1 VTPVTPGTPQTQ
13 PLAGVRVV
21 ALEQAVAAPLCTRH
35 LADLGADVVK
45 VERVDGGDLARGYD
59 SVVGGESA
67 YFVWLNRGKRSV
79 VLDVKVP
86 AGRAVLEAL
95 LGRADVFVHN
105 LGPGAVDRLG
115 LGWEAL
121 HARWPALISCAISGY
136 GLDGPYRER
145 KAFDLLLQGESGL
158 LSVTGTPEAPAK
170 VGVSIADIGAG
181 MYAFAAVLTALYER
195 ASSGQGRPIDISMLE
210 CLAEW
215 MMQPIYHQLYGGGQ
229 PPRTGTRHATIVPYG
244 PFRTG
249 GGLVNLAVQTEG
261 QWDRLCRIVLERP
274 ELVADPRFCT
284 NERRVAN
291 RAALEPLVE
300 TVLAGKPHE
309 GVVAR
314 LEQADV
320 PHGTVNDVAGLV
332 AHPQLAARGRW
343 VEVDTPSGRV
353 PALAHPLNIGG
364 CAAPAAAAAAAGR
377 VPALGEH
384 TAEVCRELRLAGE
397 LAG

>member
-1 VTPVTPGTPQTQ
+1 
-13 PLAGVRVV
+13 V
-21 ALEQAVAAPLCTRH
+21 ALEQAVAAPFCTRH

-79 VLDVKVP
+79 ALDVKAP
-86 AGRAVLEAL
+86 AGRTVLEAL
-95 LGRADVFVHN
+95 LERADVFVHN

-115 LGWEAL
+115 LGWDAL

-136 GLDGPYRER
+136 GRDGPYRER
-145 KAFDLLLQGESGL
+145 KAFDLLLQGEAGL
-158 LSVTGTPEAPAK
+158 LSVTGTPEAPAR
-170 VGVSIADIGAG
+170 VGISIADISAG

-195 ASSGQGRPIDISMLE
+195 ASGGQGRLIDISMLE

-215 MMQPIYHQLYGGGQ
+215 MTQPIYHQLYGGGP
-229 PPRTGTRHATIVPYG
+229 PPRTGTHHATIVPYG
-244 PFRTG
+244 PYRTG
-249 GGLVNLAVQTEG
+249 GGWVNLAVQTEG
-261 QWDRLCRIVLERP
+261 QWERLCRVVLRRP
-274 ELVADPRFCT
+274 ELVADPRFGT
-284 NERRVAN
+284 NERRVVN

-300 TVLAGKPHE
+300 SVLAAEPHGE
-309 GVVAR
+309 VVDR
-314 LEQADV
+314 LERADV

-343 VEVDTPSGRV
+343 IAVDTPAGRV
-353 PALAHPLNIGG
+353 PALAHPLNLEGIAGVAG
-364 CAAPAAAAAAAGR
+364 PAGR

-384 TAEVCRELRLAGE
+384 TAEVCRELGLPEALPWG
-397 LAG
+397 GNG